1 MTDLT
6 QRMRERVSAAMPSAR
21 DELATMVAFRS
32 VADPR
37 QFPVGECV
45 GAATWVRDAFAAA
58 GIDHVELIETSDGS
72 LAVVGHTPAPPGAP
86 TILLYSHYDVQPPG
100 NEDLWDS
107 PPFTLTER
115 DGRWYGRGAADCK
128 GNIMMHLLALR
139 AVLEDGA
146 LPVGVG

>member
-1 MTDLT
+1 MTDLV
-6 QRMRERVSAAMPSAR
+6 QRMRERVSAAMPAAR

-37 QFPVGECV
+37 QFPVDECS

-58 GIDHVELIETSDGS
+58 GIDNVELIETSDGS
-72 LAVVGHTPAPPGAP
+72 LAVLGHTPAPAGAP

-115 DGRWYGRGAADCK
+115 DGRWHGRGAAT
-128 GNIMMHLLALR
+128 AR
-139 AVLEDGA
+139 ATS
-146 LPVGVG
+146 